1 MLAFL
6 MDEVAPWVMFS
17 SSLSEDQ
24 FNKVS
29 EDLLTLP
36 NMLQHHSGVQT
47 FLTQQN
53 VHQVFHWRF
62 QPGCSSNLGVFKNGK
77 IHWCPWPW

>member
-1 MLAFL
+1 MGMHLQYVMAMTQWDCFFRSDFEVPRISYFSDKPKAGPTPMLAFL

-29 EDLLTLP
+29 EDL
-36 NMLQHHSGVQT
+36 
-47 FLTQQN
+47 
-53 VHQVFHWRF
+53 
-62 QPGCSSNLGVFKNGK
+62 
-77 IHWCPWPW
+77 

>member
-29 EDLLTLP
+29 EDL
-36 NMLQHHSGVQT
+36 
-47 FLTQQN
+47 
-53 VHQVFHWRF
+53 
-62 QPGCSSNLGVFKNGK
+62 
-77 IHWCPWPW
+77 